1 MCIFQMI
8 MINLLQKFFDGAIDE
23 LKIYNY
29 VFSPAQIGEDYNAG
43 FGTYFK

>member
-29 VFSPAQIGEDYNAG
+29 ALSPQQIEEVYNMG
-43 FGTYFK
+43 YGTYFK